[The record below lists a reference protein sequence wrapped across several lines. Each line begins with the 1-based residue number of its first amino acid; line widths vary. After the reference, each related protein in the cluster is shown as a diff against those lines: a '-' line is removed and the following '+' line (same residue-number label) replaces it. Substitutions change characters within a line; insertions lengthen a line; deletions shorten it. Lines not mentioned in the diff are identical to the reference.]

1 MPSKEKSP
9 EKGLLWPNLS
19 EVAALESVKSRLNY
33 SLQLSMF
40 YFSRELASAILKAEG
55 KFTGKKKKKIL
66 PVKMAFKT
74 VI

>member
-1 MPSKEKSP
+1 MHSKEGIL

-40 YFSRELASAILKAEG
+40 YFSRELASAILKA
-55 KFTGKKKKKIL
+55 
-66 PVKMAFKT
+66 
-74 VI
+74 